1 MIEFRLRPV
10 VGTVVVW
17 VTLLLPLGAGA
28 QYTPERHNWETRRPG
43 EVGMNATLVEEAVQM
58 AIDGETP
65 GTHDMALSQQLA
77 FGREPHSEP
86 IGPFRTRGDA
96 AGIIIRN
103 GYIVTE
109 WGDPYRVDMTHS
121 VSKSFLSTTV
131 GLAWTD
137 GLIDNIDDTV
147 APYMAPV
154 LLPEGDGERNL
165 SGDSYSHAPV
175 TLFEDAHNRKIT
187 WRNLLQQNSAWRGTL
202 WGKPD
207 WADRPA
213 EDRSTWLDMD
223 RPEPGTV
230 YEYNDTRVN
239 LLALLATQVW
249 REPLPNVLRRR
260 VMDPIG
266 ASNTW
271 RWHGYENSWITQ
283 DGQRIQIV
291 SGGGHWGGGMFLS
304 ARDQA
309 RLGMFT
315 LRRGLWKGEQLLPE
329 EWFDMA
335 TTPSTPNP
343 GYGFM
348 NYFLNGPGEDGRKTY
363 PSAPDEAYAHRGSGT
378 NLVYVDPVN
387 DLVIVAR
394 WIQGGAIDPFLGKV
408 IESIN

>member
-1 MIEFRLRPV
+1 MTELRLKPLIHTALV
-10 VGTVVVW
+10 LI
-17 VTLLLPLGAGA
+17 LLMLPLAAEA

-58 AIDGETP
+58 AIDGETQVSR
-65 GTHDMALSQQLA
+65 DMALAQVLS
-77 FGREPHSEP
+77 FGREPNGES

-96 AGIIIRN
+96 AGVIIRN
-103 GYIVTE
+103 GYIVAE
-109 WGDPYRVDMTHS
+109 WGDPLRVDMTHS
-121 VSKSFLSTTV
+121 VTKSFLSTTV
-131 GLAWTD
+131 GLAWAD
-137 GLIDNIDDTV
+137 GLIDDIDDPV

-154 LLPEGDGERNL
+154 LLPVGDGERNV
-165 SGDSYSHAPV
+165 GEQTYSHEPV
-175 TLFEDAHNRKIT
+175 TLFEDDHNRKIS

-213 EDRSTWLDMD
+213 QDRSTWMDMY

-239 LLALLATQVW
+239 LLALLTTQVW
-249 REPLPNVLRRR
+249 QESLPDVLRRR

-266 ASNTW
+266 ASSTW
-271 RWHGYENSWITQ
+271 RWHGYENSWITLNGKRVQ
-283 DGQRIQIV
+283 SV

-309 RLGMFT
+309 RLGLFT
-315 LRRGLWKGEQLLPE
+315 LRRGSWNGEQLLPD

-335 TTPSTPNP
+335 TTPSTPEP

-348 NYFLNGPGEDGRKTY
+348 NYFLNVPGSDGQKRY
-363 PSAPDEAYAHRGSGT
+363 PSAPDRAYAHIGNGT
-378 NLVYVDPVN
+378 NMVYVDPVN
-387 DLVIVAR
+387 DLVVVAR

-408 IESIN
+408 IESID